1 MAEDLVEV
9 DVVAGKLLAE
19 IVRGL
24 LESQGFHPLLSN
36 EAAGEAT
43 GLVLGP
49 MGEVQILV
57 PASEA
62 EGAKQLVD
70 DYYADRLEGD
80 R

>member
-9 DVVAGKLLAE
+9 DVVAGKLQAE

-57 PASEA
+57 PSEEA
-62 EGAKQLVD
+62 ESARQVIE
-70 DYYADRLEGD
+70 DYYADRLDGD